1 MQKRG
6 CHGPHPKQ
14 KTILFAEI
22 TKPDHKLLKP
32 FYSNKISFIL
42 AEWCMFFY
50 FMWCFFAKECHFQPW
65 QLCLRGEIHLLAHL
79 LTCFVSNKKFSEWVY
94 WKVFCHFWRIK
105 PCDLSHMVLVAPIFP
120 GTFFYH
126 SFYRVLTWSG
136 KSGKV
141 RQFVRGSGKVREIGD
156 FLEKLE
162 KSGKKIFIHMQF
174 FNFNKKTICMCSWII
189 YYNQFYIWCHYL
201 HLVLRWFF

>member
-94 WKVFCHFWRIK
+94 WKVFCHFWLIK
-105 PCDLSHMVLVAPIFP
+105 PCDLSHMVSVAPIFQELSSIIP
-120 GTFFYH
+120 FTGFWLGQG
-126 SFYRVLTWSG
+126 SQGKSGNLLEAQG
-136 KSGKV
+136 KSGKL
-141 RQFVRGSGKVREIGD
+141 EIFWKNWKSQGRK
-156 FLEKLE
+156 FLSICNFLTSIK
-162 KSGKKIFIHMQF
+162 KSFACVVELYT
-174 FNFNKKTICMCSWII
+174 TISSIYDAII
-189 YYNQFYIWCHYL
+189 YI
-201 HLVLRWFF
+201 